1 MLDTNGIACV
11 AIAFVAALIAEI
23 SDYADLVVVA
33 VFIAV
38 MIAAHLIMP
47 YSRK

>member
-11 AIAFVAALIAEI
+11 AIGALAGLGAAIADQTNEVI
-23 SDYADLVVVA
+23 VL

-47 YSRK
+47 YGRK